1 MKAASRSA
9 RAVRKQIAIH
19 LFLSISIPVLIFASA
34 EIAPAGTPPTVDELI
49 QTWERTERLV
59 FESES
64 FLLHYERTASVDL
77 LPSVRGGRLPAEWKL
92 GRRGASWSLERRFTK
107 PFTDENVAV
116 AAEPKRVVARD
127 GFLLDLDGGQKN
139 ASLNPFDFGGNLY
152 AGLDYTQYVGLNA
165 PKFILRSN
173 EADGKIEEARRGMA
187 DYIDLPFLPDF
198 VRANKKRYHVDTSPA
213 IIDGRETW
221 HVHWPEVDEL
231 WVDPERALIFL
242 RRRYHW
248 APGQPLQDEVFASDF
263 REVKPDVW
271 LPFSLRVDHYAS
283 VAGDSKEKWNNV
295 VARSTYRVHAIE
307 FGRLPSDFFDIQLP
321 VGTHVFDMV
330 RDLNYTV
337 TGNSDMEPFAIPLK
351 EGRAQLRRTSG
362 FWIVLNFLLVVTCL
376 LLIARYRWR
385 RRLRP
390 EVRDAGV

>member
-1 MKAASRSA
+1 MQ
-9 RAVRKQIAIH
+9 KQIAIRV
-19 LFLSISIPVLIFASA
+19 FLCISIPPLTIALAGIASA
-34 EIAPAGTPPTVDELI
+34 RTPPTIDELI
-49 QTWERTERLV
+49 RAWERTEQFL

-64 FLLHYERTASVDL
+64 FLLHYERTASIDL

-107 PFTDENVAV
+107 PYTDENVVV
-116 AAEPKRVVARD
+116 AAEPKRIVARD

-152 AGLDYTQYVGLNA
+152 AGLDYTKYVGLNA

-173 EADGKIEEARRGMA
+173 DADGKIGEARRGMA
-187 DYIDLPFLPDF
+187 DHIDLPFLPDF
-198 VRANKKRYHVDTSPA
+198 LRTNKGRYRVDRSPTT
-213 IIDGRETW
+213 IDGRETW
-221 HVHWPEVDEL
+221 HVHWPDVDEL
-231 WVDPERALIFL
+231 WVDSERALMFL

-248 APGQPLQDEVFASDF
+248 APGQPLKDEVFASDF
-263 REVKPDVW
+263 REVTPGLW

-307 FGRLPSDFFDIQLP
+307 FGRLPRDFFDIQLP

-337 TGNSDMEPFAIPLK
+337 TGSSDMEPFAIPLK
-351 EGRAQLRRTSG
+351 EGRAQLRRTSS
-362 FWIVLNFLLVVTCL
+362 FWIVLNVLLIVTCL
-376 LLIARYRWR
+376 LLIVRYRWR
-385 RRLRP
+385 RRLSP
-390 EVRDAGV
+390 GVRDAPV